1 MVVIRVK
8 ALVVLVVVVVV
19 KRLGNRVDAIGEIF
33 KLFDGVG
40 ARGSLTGETRSK
52 ISFSTPVV
60 STLSMWLQ

>member
-1 MVVIRVK
+1 VVVIRVK
-8 ALVVLVVVVVV
+8 VLVVLVVVVVV

-40 ARGSLTGETRSK
+40 ARGSLTGESRSK
-52 ISFSTPVV
+52 ISFSTPI

>member
-8 ALVVLVVVVVV
+8 VLVVLVVVVVV

-40 ARGSLTGETRSK
+40 ARGALTAGSRSN
-52 ISFSTPVV
+52 ISFSTPI
-60 STLSMWLQ
+60 STLSILLQ